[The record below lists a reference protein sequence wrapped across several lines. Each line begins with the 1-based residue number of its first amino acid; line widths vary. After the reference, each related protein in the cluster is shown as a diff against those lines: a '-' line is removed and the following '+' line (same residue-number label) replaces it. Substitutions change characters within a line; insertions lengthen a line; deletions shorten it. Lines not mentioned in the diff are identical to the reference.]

1 MKDELF
7 DLSDFV
13 DIYTV
18 PKCRVNLVNR
28 FIKRRKEHKL
38 TQKELPLK
46 AKVSYGSLKR
56 FEQCGEISLTNLLLL
71 ADALDYLKDFDNL
84 FKDEYITNLKDY
96 KVY

>member
-38 TQKELPLK
+38 TQKELALK

-56 FEQCGEISLTNLLLL
+56 FEQSGEISLTNLLLL